1 MKHYKALH
9 ERVVMMRVETEDVP
23 RVPAERR
30 LEIKEVGKGFHTML
44 VRYGFMDEPNVM
56 RALAQCR
63 VQRFHINLLETSFFI
78 SPRNCGRWRAAPPC
92 SAGATG
98 CSSS

>member
-1 MKHYKALH
+1 LKHYKALH

-56 RALAQCR
+56 RAQSATPAND
-63 VQRFHINLLETSFFI
+63 RFLTR
-78 SPRNCGRWRAAPPC
+78 PRMGAGSALGHEERFPPRRLNVRYRF
-92 SAGATG
+92 S
-98 CSSS
+98 